1 MKRVL
6 IFVVGLIFISSCA
19 WFSSSTPPPVTKE
32 GPDEVESE
40 ISAEVLMKAE
50 NDVTEGVESYQKG
63 DYRKAVS
70 SWQKALELIP
80 GDAEVHNFI
89 GIAYY
94 NLNQLDNASKHFTI
108 ATELDTN
115 YYEAINNLGY
125 NLFLQKKYG
134 KAQSSFKRALEINPE
149 YTAAKLNYETTKMI
163 MSGELQR
170 EVFELTEQAAK
181 LDDYDKQI
189 EFYEKILLMDANNSE
204 VHNNLGVAYYYA
216 DSLDG
221 AYDHLNKALIL
232 KSEYAEAINNMGY
245 IYKVAGRYQ
254 DAVKLFLKAISL
266 KKRYLIALNNLGET
280 YMLMNENENAQRVF
294 QTVLGIDPADQ
305 YAKDSL
311 TKIQENPTP
320 AK

>member
-6 IFVVGLIFISSCA
+6 IFVVGAIFISSCA
-19 WFSSSTPPPVTKE
+19 WFSSSTPPPEPEEEPKV
-32 GPDEVESE
+32 VEPEMS
-40 ISAEVLMKAE
+40 SEVLTRAE

-70 SWQKALELIP
+70 LWQKALELIP

-89 GIAYY
+89 GIGYY
-94 NLNQLDNASKHFTI
+94 NLNQLENASKHFTI
-108 ATELDTN
+108 ASELDTN
-115 YYEAINNLGY
+115 YYEAFNNLGY
-125 NLFLQKKYG
+125 DLFLQKQYG
-134 KAQSSFKRALEINPE
+134 KAQKAFKRALEINPD
-149 YTAAKLNYETTKMI
+149 YAAAKLNYETTKMI

-189 EFYEKILLMDANNSE
+189 EFYEKILLMDANNAE
-204 VHNNLGVAYYYA
+204 VHNNLAVAYYYA

-232 KSEYAEAINNMGY
+232 RKDYAEAINNMGY

-254 DAVKLFLKAISL
+254 EAVKLFLKAISL
-266 KKRYLIALNNLGET
+266 KKRYVIALNNLGET
-280 YMLMNENENAQRVF
+280 YMLMNENENALRVF
-294 QTVLGIDPADQ
+294 QTVLEVDPADQ

-311 TKIQENPTP
+311 TKIQENPSQ
-320 AK
+320 AI